1 MLNISKFGRRELE
14 AVKIGSVELFNTY
27 ANLCRGEST
36 FLIQCRFDH
45 MTNISV
51 FLELIDFR
59 TVPLIKFKI
68 QCQN

>member
-45 MTNISV
+45 DKYKCI
-51 FLELIDFR
+51 FR
-59 TVPLIKFKI
+59 I
-68 QCQN
+68 N